1 MTYQPNNNNPLPS
14 FQAPRKGPQF
24 SPSPITSATM
34 EEVQAKPELLQ
45 PVVNRADAIVGEG
58 GGGATEEKPTLFPTQ
73 TPPQG
78 LQPSLQS
85 P

>member
-1 MTYQPNNNNPLPS
+1 
-14 FQAPRKGPQF
+14 
-24 SPSPITSATM
+24 M